1 MEMISNGMKLD
12 FKDLPAKLRPA
23 LDFLKQYIKLIFVV
37 FILIIFGF
45 FVFRIN
51 QYSNTEPSETAIE
64 EKLQTVQRPK
74 IDQAIIDKIEQLKGQ
89 NIQVQ
94 SLFDQA
100 RNNPFSE

>member
-1 MEMISNGMKLD
+1 MKLD
-12 FKDLPAKLRPA
+12 IKDIAAKIQPA
-23 LDFLKQYIKLIFVV
+23 LQFVKHYATFIFVLV
-37 FILIIFGF
+37 LLFIFGF

-51 QYSNTEPSETAIE
+51 QFSRIEPTEDAVG

-74 IDQAIIDKIEQLKGQ
+74 IDQAVLEKIEQLKGQ

-100 RNNPFSE
+100 RSNPFSE

>member
-1 MEMISNGMKLD
+1 MSMNLD

-23 LDFLKQYIKLIFVV
+23 LEFLKRYVKFIFIVSVLIV
-37 FILIIFGF
+37 FGF

-51 QYSNTEPSETAIE
+51 QFSNTEPTMTAVE
-64 EKLQTVQRPK
+64 EKLQTVRRPK
-74 IDQAIIDKIEQLKGQ
+74 IDKDVLSKIEQLQNQ

>member
-1 MEMISNGMKLD
+1 MKIEL
-12 FKDLPAKLRPA
+12 KNLPSKLKPELKLLRKYIVFGYFIA
-23 LDFLKQYIKLIFVV
+23 LLM
-37 FILIIFGF
+37 IFGF

-51 QYSNTEPSETAIE
+51 QFSHTEPTEEAVQ

-74 IDQAIIDKIEQLKGQ
+74 LDNAVLEKVEQLESQ

-100 RNNPFSE
+100 RNNPFNE

>member
-1 MEMISNGMKLD
+1 MKLD
-12 FKDLPAKLRPA
+12 FKDLPAKIRPV
-23 LDFLKQYIKLIFVV
+23 LEFIKRYVV
-37 FILIIFGF
+37 FIFAMVILLIFGF

-51 QYSNTEPSETAIE
+51 QFSRIEPGETAVE

-74 IDQAIIDKIEQLKGQ
+74 IDQAVIDKIQQLQDQ
-89 NIQVQ
+89 NIQIQ

>member
-1 MEMISNGMKLD
+1 MKLD
-12 FKDLPAKLRPA
+12 FKDLPAKFRPV
-23 LDFLKQYIKLIFVV
+23 LDFLRHYVKFIFIVSTLIV
-37 FILIIFGF
+37 FGF

-51 QYSNTEPSETAIE
+51 QFSNTEPTESSIE

-74 IDQAIIDKIEQLKGQ
+74 VDQSVLGKIEQLESQ